1 LECTRQWRKERRILK
16 LLRDIVETYPELGMK
31 IQMEIGVGLQ
41 VLKEWKHLETPFLPA
56 YFSISL
62 ACVSKAEAPRL
73 LI

>member
-1 LECTRQWRKERRILK
+1 M
-16 LLRDIVETYPELGMK
+16 LRDIVETYPDLGMK
-31 IQMEIGVGLQ
+31 IQMEIGVQ
-41 VLKEWKHLETPFLPA
+41 VLKEWKQLETPFLPA

>member
-62 ACVSKAEAPRL
+62 ACVSKQEAPRL